1 MSIDISDSGLLR
13 TSAYID
19 GQWVDADDGGVF
31 EVTNPAN
38 GEVIATVARGGTA
51 ESRRAIEA
59 ADKAMRSWRATTIKE
74 RAGLLRRWF
83 NLMMDAQQD
92 LAKILTAE
100 QGKPLAEAVGE
111 IAYGASYIE
120 WFSEEAKRV
129 YGDVIPSPSK
139 DKRIIVI
146 RQLVGVVA
154 CITPWNFP
162 K

>member
-100 QGKPLAEAVGE
+100 QGKPLAEARGCGSRR
-111 IAYGASYIE
+111 ARTNRWPRRWARLLTARATLNG
-120 WFSEEAKRV
+120 
-129 YGDVIPSPSK
+129 
-139 DKRIIVI
+139 
-146 RQLVGVVA
+146 
-154 CITPWNFP
+154 FP
-162 K
+162 KKPSASMATSYPARARTNALS